1 MVAVGTVLLF
11 SIVQSVFGMGLLVFG
26 TPTLLL
32 LGFDFYQTLTTLLP
46 ASIIIS
52 CLQLLENPS
61 IERRFAK
68 QFAVWCLPPLGLSL
82 AALSVFGSTISLELV
97 VGLLL
102 LFFASFQLMPQLA
115 ARTRNF
121 VLQNSTVWMVV
132 MGMVHGVSNLGGG
145 VLSVVASAY
154 FRNKIE
160 IRHCIA
166 FCYLCFATVQLLIL
180 FIFKPAHFDWSN
192 LLVMV
197 LAGSVYLTV
206 GRRTF
211 KIISQFLYERLFLAF
226 MYAYGLALITKSFF

>member
-1 MVAVGTVLLF
+1 MVALGTVLLF
-11 SIVQSVFGMGLLVFG
+11 SVVQSLFGMGLLVFG

-32 LGFDFYQTLTTLLP
+32 LGFDFFQTLATLLP
-46 ASIIIS
+46 ASIVIS
-52 CLQLLENPS
+52 CLQILENPS
-61 IERRFAK
+61 IERHFAK

-82 AALSVFGSTISLELV
+82 AALSVYGSTIPLELV
-97 VGLLL
+97 IGSLL
-102 LFFASFQLMPQLA
+102 LFFASFQMLPQLA
-115 ARTRNF
+115 ARTRTF
-121 VLQNSTVWMVV
+121 VLQNSTAWMVV

-145 VLSVVASAY
+145 VLSVVASAH
-154 FRNKIE
+154 FRDKIE
-160 IRHCIA
+160 VRHCIA

-211 KIISQFLYERLFLAF
+211 KIVSQIVYERLFLAF
-226 MYAYGLALITKSFF
+226 MYAYGLALITKSFI